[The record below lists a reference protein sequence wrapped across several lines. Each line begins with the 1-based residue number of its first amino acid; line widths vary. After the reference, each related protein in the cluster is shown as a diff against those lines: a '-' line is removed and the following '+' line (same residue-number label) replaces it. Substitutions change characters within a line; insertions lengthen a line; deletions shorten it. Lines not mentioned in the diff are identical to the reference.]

1 MFDAAL
7 GAGNTL
13 DLRAF
18 LRVDGEALTETW
30 VGQAFG

>member
-1 MFDAAL
+1 MFDAPIAP
-7 GAGNTL
+7 GNTL

-18 LRVDGEALTETW
+18 LRVNGEALTETW